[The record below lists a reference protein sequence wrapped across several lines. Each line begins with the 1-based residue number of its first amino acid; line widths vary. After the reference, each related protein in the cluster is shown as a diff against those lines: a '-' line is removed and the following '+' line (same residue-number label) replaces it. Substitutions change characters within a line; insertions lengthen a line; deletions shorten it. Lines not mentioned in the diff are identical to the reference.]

1 MKDVFK
7 KLSHIDAGKVLDAAT
22 GRGDFINVVKS
33 SFKSY
38 TQIIGVDNADAAVK
52 QAQKLF
58 PENNIEIYKMDLE
71 NLSFTDN
78 YFDTVC
84 LSNSLHHIERKDIV
98 FRELLRVLKKNG
110 LLLVVEMYKDGKQ
123 TQAQQTH
130 IMMHHWFAR
139 IDMLNKV
146 YHWQTLDRD
155 ELLEIA
161 QSLDLNNLAYDDFYI
176 PVDNPSDPKVIEP
189 MIKNVQDWIKKC
201 ETIPEAE
208 FICCEGQKIIERIKT
223 TGCVSASKLL
233 ITGYK
238 K

>member
-98 FRELLRVLKKNG
+98 FKELLRVLKKNG